1 MIRNILLGFIL
12 LSYPFFIQAKSCF
25 TINDISVRLDDNS
38 TSDGDFSK
46 FKIYHNDKVLFFYEA
61 LEVDHNINNVEYS
74 DLDFDGEK
82 EIILRVD
89 NDPSHDVEYAVLKLK
104 CDKLEMH
111 PLFPEVKS
119 YELLDNK
126 KIKVYYKDGYSIKE
140 KIYCFQSIG
149 YLCEEKYII
158 RNNYELRKLYSSNG
172 KVSSVGIYYNQ
183 NEILPSIR
191 EKSYLYYDLNKRS
204 NMYLVKGDKV
214 NILDEKVLLM
224 DRVSILLITKEKKKS
239 TCGLK
244 LIQLI

>member
-1 MIRNILLGFIL
+1 MIKNILLGVIL
-12 LSYPFFIQAKSCF
+12 ISYPFFIQAKSCF

-46 FKIYHNDKVLFFYEA
+46 FKIYHNDKELFFYEA

-126 KIKVYYKDGYSIKE
+126 
-140 KIYCFQSIG
+140 
-149 YLCEEKYII
+149 
-158 RNNYELRKLYSSNG
+158 
-172 KVSSVGIYYNQ
+172 
-183 NEILPSIR
+183 
-191 EKSYLYYDLNKRS
+191 
-204 NMYLVKGDKV
+204 
-214 NILDEKVLLM
+214 NILQGWILYKRENILF
-224 DRVSILLITKEKKKS
+224 SINWLFM
-239 TCGLK
+239 
-244 LIQLI
+244 